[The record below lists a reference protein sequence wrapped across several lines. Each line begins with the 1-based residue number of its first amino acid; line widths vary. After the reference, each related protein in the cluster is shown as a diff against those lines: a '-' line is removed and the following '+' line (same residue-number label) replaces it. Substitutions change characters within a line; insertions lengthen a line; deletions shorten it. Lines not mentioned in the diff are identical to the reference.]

1 MLLKQGFVHHAGRTE
16 YWNKQER
23 YQTSHEKILRRL
35 PLWLRLTLTSEWKAQ
50 LQRPFPMPLFIEIP
64 HAGQQEIIQR
74 NHSHQFSVVVL
85 DDWHPRKTRLC
96 HAENNHPQRF
106 VRTRHNGFAHDMAQ

>member
-1 MLLKQGFVHHAGRTE
+1 MLRHLALG
-16 YWNKQER
+16 
-23 YQTSHEKILRRL
+23 
-35 PLWLRLTLTSEWKAQ
+35 LTLTAEWRAQ

-64 HAGQQEIIQR
+64 HTGQKEIIQR
-74 NHSHQFSVVVL
+74 NHSHQFSAVVL